1 MQKSLATMQPVI
13 PDEIACEEMGNYE
26 MVPNQVQ
33 IVKMFD
39 KNGKE
44 VKRVCPI
51 LIKKEIDR
59 ERGHQ
64 VALAPSDLPLACLS
78 WIPMKQ

>member
-1 MQKSLATMQPVI
+1 MQPVI
-13 PDEIACEEMGNYE
+13 PDEIACEEMENYE

-33 IVKMFD
+33 IIKMVGRD
-39 KNGKE
+39 GKE

-64 VALAPSDLPLACLS
+64 VALTPSNLPTGMPVLDPHEAIVKKRS
-78 WIPMKQ
+78 